1 MELKARELRIGNW
14 LRFDNMISEPYNYQ
28 VSPRMFRQMGYDISD
43 NLELKINNYHKPIP
57 ITEDILLKCG
67 FRKDED
73 ISYRWYFDFGWAVI
87 IAYDL
92 DDNCVRIGDSWDFSK
107 LIYVHELQNLIFA
120 LTKTELTI
128 NL

>member
-1 MELKARELRIGNW
+1 MIQANELRVGNW
-14 LRFDNMISEPYNYQ
+14 IDLGGQRNYYK
-28 VSPRMFRQMGYDISD
+28 VKDEEYGCL
-43 NLELKINNYHKPIP
+43 NLNGIP
-57 ITEDILLKCG
+57 ITKDILLKCG

-107 LIYVHELQNLIFA
+107 VIYVHELQNLIFA